1 MNMMNNKKYEKP
13 YELIYHEM
21 KYIEN
26 QLDII

>member
-1 MNMMNNKKYEKP
+1 MMNNKKYEKP

-26 QLDII
+26 QLDIIQ